1 MPREHIA
8 IRISPQARAH
18 VIPKVNIPREYYLSV
33 STAICAFETIQI
45 YITPYTTRTAEN
57 EASSNRNERHS
68 LHCRLPGSHLSPW
81 TQRGSFADASQVCPT
96 SIPVTEEQC
105 KGNHTSSY
113 GGNILFVHCKGK
125 TMTSY
130 KRNN

>member
-1 MPREHIA
+1 MPRGDIV
-8 IRISPQARAH
+8 IRISPQSCAH
-18 VIPKVNIPREYYLSV
+18 VILKLNIPREYYLSV
-33 STAICAFETIQI
+33 STAACTFETIQI
-45 YITPYTTRTAEN
+45 YINPCTTRTAEN

-81 TQRGSFADASQVCPT
+81 TQRGSFADASQVCPA
-96 SIPVTEEQC
+96 SNPVTEEQC
-105 KGNHTSSY
+105 KDNHTSSL
-113 GGNILFVHCKGK
+113 GGNTLFVHCKGK